1 MKVDKELITNVAKNA
16 RLNLSAKEVNDFIK
30 DLEEILSNFS
40 ILDEVDVKDTKP
52 SFQPIPVKNVFR
64 DDKVSKCLSQDDAL
78 SNTINKKDGFFKGPK
93 AF

>member
-1 MKVDKELITNVAKNA
+1 MKVDKELITKVAKNA

-30 DLEEILSNFS
+30 DFNDILGNFS
-40 ILDEVDVKDTKP
+40 VLDEVDVKDTKP

-64 DDKVSKCLSQDDAL
+64 EDKVGKCLTQDEAL
-78 SNTINKKDGFFKGPK
+78 NNTKNVKDGYFKGPK